1 MSHDKKGTKLKI
13 GDRVV
18 IPGVVTGLAPTD
30 EYHNVAIDLEH
41 PMPPENTTTT
51 LLNINT
57 RQVIK
62 ADDQEPLPPRS
73 QPVPTAA
80 EAKTAK
86 TAKPAGETSKGEKVK
101 FDGD

>member
-1 MSHDKKGTKLKI
+1 MAHDKHGTKLQI

-57 RQVIK
+57 RQVVK
-62 ADDQEPLPPRS
+62 AEVQEPPAPKS
-73 QPVPTAA
+73 QPVPTAPA
-80 EAKTAK
+80 
-86 TAKPAGETSKGEKVK
+86 AKPAKEKVK